1 MQQNGRIV
9 SKCYLPAITG
19 NRLQDLTFTRW
30 DELAAVFDP
39 RGGHTCGPAAA
50 KADMSTRVLFAE
62 TTCAQEGL
70 AIHAPSLLPYA
81 ELTIV

>member
-1 MQQNGRIV
+1 MRGD
-9 SKCYLPAITG
+9 PAGDQLWESQSPEDCSATS
-19 NRLQDLTFTRW
+19 
-30 DELAAVFDP
+30 
-39 RGGHTCGPAAA
+39 GHTSHPVIHRLLFPQASGLIFWNINSVCFA
-50 KADMSTRVLFAE
+50 SVLFAE